1 MAMARGAA
9 GTEERRRR
17 RDEESAAEDEGRTSG
32 GGDMVAVSVLFR
44 SGRSHSH
51 STVLLMPSSSISGCP
66 AHLSR
71 GIAIRDPRTRV
82 HSLDRMIRVDP
93 LHFFLFPFSCSLF
106 FSQLSAVCCRPVA
119 LLALAKLTEAR
130 KRKASKRAR
139 KAGSGKGKRRRGG
152 GRSAFNA
159 TAHQRRTPVK
169 QQEHT
174 LFNDL
179 RQKTA
184 SGAKSLNG
192 LTGFINSFSHCNF

>member
-1 MAMARGAA
+1 METAPRRARQEGVEGLRERISSRASLDVGGGAMAMARGAA

-93 LHFFLFPFSCSLF
+93 LHFFCFPFLALFSFLSCL
-106 FSQLSAVCCRPVA
+106 LSAVA
-119 LLALAKLTEAR
+119 LSLFL
-130 KRKASKRAR
+130 
-139 KAGSGKGKRRRGG
+139 
-152 GRSAFNA
+152 RSPN
-159 TAHQRRTPVK
+159 
-169 QQEHT
+169 
-174 LFNDL
+174 
-179 RQKTA
+179 
-184 SGAKSLNG
+184 
-192 LTGFINSFSHCNF
+192 